1 METQDTAP
9 KLSRTCGLK
18 PFTKGPDPRRNTRGR
33 PKNFDELRRLSQ
45 KIGAE
50 KTTDS
55 KGNVMTRIERVLRKL
70 ASSSDPQALRIFLEY
85 GFGKP
90 VDKIE
95 TTGFENKT
103 TLTLFYGHER
113 ERIERE
119 RRLLGDD

>member
-9 KLSRTCGLK
+9 KLSRTRGLK

-85 GFGKP
+85 GFGVEVGEIQP
-90 VDKIE
+90 
-95 TTGFENKT
+95 KT
-103 TLTLFYGHER
+103 TLILHYGHEK
-113 ERIERE
+113 ERLERDG
-119 RRLLGDD
+119 LLGD